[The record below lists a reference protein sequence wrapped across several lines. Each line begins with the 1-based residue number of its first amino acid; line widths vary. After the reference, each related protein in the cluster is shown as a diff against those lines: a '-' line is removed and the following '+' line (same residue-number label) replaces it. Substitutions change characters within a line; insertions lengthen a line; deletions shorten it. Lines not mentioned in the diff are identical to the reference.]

1 MPFSIPADEVCHQ
14 FENGLI
20 AVKDGRFPIV
30 IDGVVIREGIAVFV
44 LQKDARYVTDGEGLV
59 VAVGR
64 QGTAVQGLEVLLLAV
79 DLLK

>member
-1 MPFSIPADEVCHQ
+1 M
-14 FENGLI
+14 
-20 AVKDGRFPIV
+20 
-30 IDGVVIREGIAVFV
+30 VIREGIAVFV
-44 LQKDARYVTDGEGLV
+44 LQKDARYVTDGERIV